1 MSKFG
6 WSYPPGCNYVPGDEV
21 GAVDLTD
28 LCDPLPTGVV
38 GVFWD
43 ENDCLIEQQIVFVPA
58 DYVNNVPEYRTVKD
72 VKVGKFPWNDNLE
85 INRRAAASYYER
97 NRHASR

>member
-28 LCDPLPTGVV
+28 LCDPLPTGVSHRERRE
-38 GVFWD
+38 GR
-43 ENDCLIEQQIVFVPA
+43 QVP
-58 DYVNNVPEYRTVKD
+58 
-72 VKVGKFPWNDNLE
+72 LE
-85 INRRAAASYYER
+85 RQP
-97 NRHASR
+97 